1 MASFTFI
8 ELHLDDASFAAD
20 RPFSNL
26 VDSSED
32 DEAAAIE
39 TDDGEAEPVTDDTDD
54 SDAPTR
60 GLAALGVVLVF
71 AVLAAAVRYLSGD
84 DPEVAV
90 ETGDDESEPVDLA
103 VDE

>member
-1 MASFTFI
+1 MASFTLI

-26 VDSSED
+26 VDSAE

-39 TDDGEAEPVTDDTDD
+39 TDETEAEPVADDTGG

-71 AVLAAAVRYLSGD
+71 AVLAAAVRHLSGE
-84 DPEVAV
+84 DPDVAV
-90 ETGDDESEPVDLA
+90 ETDDGEGEPVDLA